1 MANKQFELFNIPNPC
16 IGVCQSNSKGYCVG
30 CLRSRDERFNWHLKT
45 PQEQR
50 KIIQLLAR
58 RKARIAQ
65 QLRANKHALD
75 EAQTSASASPQG
87 SLFDQQDLTDKPD
100 YKNKGSK

>member
-1 MANKQFELFNIPNPC
+1 MSAKQFELFNIPNPC
-16 IGVCQSNSKGYCVG
+16 VGVCQSNSKGYCIG

-45 PQEQR
+45 QQEQR

-65 QLRANKHALD
+65 QLRANNAGID
-75 EAQTSASASPQG
+75 DAAATTSPQA
-87 SLFDQQDLTDKPD
+87 SLFDQPDLPD
-100 YKNKGSK
+100 NKNKGSN

>member
-1 MANKQFELFNIPNPC
+1 MPAKQFELFNIPNPC
-16 IGVCQSNSKGYCVG
+16 VGICQSNSKGYCIG

-65 QLRANKHALD
+65 QVRADNHGSAEAFNAD
-75 EAQTSASASPQG
+75 ETSSQG
-87 SLFDQQDLTDKPD
+87 SLFAPPEMPTN
-100 YKNKGSK
+100 KNKGSK